1 MTFERGFPQRLTAI
15 DDLTRGDHW
24 YLREGD
30 VCHFIGE
37 YTARKG
43 SAYSA
48 TNTLILDFKM
58 SVLNDGL
65 PVWRHKEAAI
75 ATAAAVLRQ
84 SMHPSVLDQVVFV
97 PMPPSKAKGDAGYD
111 DRLVRMLQMVRP
123 DQPLDARELLV
134 QTRSVEPSH
143 QRSTRP
149 QASDI
154 VAALPHRRDAGGAG
168 AGGGGGGGRPA
179 DLGGALPGGEAGAD
193 AALRGHRGGG
203 AVPGAAGAGGD
214 GAGGG
219 GAVRQRV
226 RPERGEGGGMTRG
239 FTGQVWLA
247 AVLSEGQAF
256 PQCGK

>member
-48 TNTLILDFKM
+48 TNSLILDFKM
-58 SVLNDGL
+58 SVLNAGL

-75 ATAAAVLRQ
+75 ATAAAVLRGA
-84 SMHPSVLDQVVFV
+84 MHPSVLDKVVFV

-111 DRLVRMLQMVRP
+111 DRLVRMLRAVRP
-123 DQPLDARELLV
+123 GRPLDVRELIV
-134 QTRSVEPSH
+134 QTRSMEPSH

-149 QASDI
+149 QASEI
-154 VAALPHRRDAGGAG
+154 ARRYRIDE
-168 AGGGGGGGRPA
+168 R
-179 DLGGALPGGEAGAD
+179 L
-193 AALRGHRGGG
+193 
-203 AVPGAAGAGGD
+203 AVPEPGVVAVVDDLLTSGAHFRAA
-214 GAGGG
+214 
-219 GAVRQRV
+219 QRV
-226 RPERGEGGGMTRG
+226 LRRRFAGIEVVGLFLARRVPETTAPE
-239 FTGQVWLA
+239 
-247 AVLSEGQAF
+247 AVAG
-256 PQCGK
+256 

>member
-123 DQPLDARELLV
+123 GQPLDARELLV

-154 VAALPHRRDAGGAG
+154 ARRYRIDETLAAPEPGVVAVVD
-168 AGGGGGGGRPA
+168 
-179 DLGGALPGGEAGAD
+179 DLLT
-193 AALRGHRGGG
+193 
-203 AVPGAAGAGGD
+203 PGAHFWAAK
-214 GAGGG
+214 
-219 GAVRQRV
+219 RV
-226 RPERGEGGGMTRG
+226 LTRRFADIEVVGLFLARRVPETTAPGEEAR
-239 FTGQVWLA
+239 
-247 AVLSEGQAF
+247 
-256 PQCGK
+256 

>member
-123 DQPLDARELLV
+123 GQPLDARELLV

-154 VAALPHRRDAGGAG
+154 ARRYRIDET
-168 AGGGGGGGRPA
+168 
-179 DLGGALPGGEAGAD
+179 L
-193 AALRGHRGGG
+193 
-203 AVPGAAGAGGD
+203 AVPEPGVVAVVDDLLTSGAHFRAAK
-214 GAGGG
+214 
-219 GAVRQRV
+219 RV
-226 RPERGEGGGMTRG
+226 LTRRFADIEVVGLFLARRVPEATAPGEGAR
-239 FTGQVWLA
+239 
-247 AVLSEGQAF
+247 
-256 PQCGK
+256 

>member
-1 MTFERGFPQRLTAI
+1 MTFERGYPQRLTAI

-58 SVLNDGL
+58 SVLNNGL

-123 DQPLDARELLV
+123 GQPLDARELLV

-154 VAALPHRRDAGGAG
+154 ARRYSIDET
-168 AGGGGGGGRPA
+168 
-179 DLGGALPGGEAGAD
+179 L
-193 AALRGHRGGG
+193 
-203 AVPGAAGAGGD
+203 AVPEPGVVAVVDDLLTSGAHFRAAK
-214 GAGGG
+214 
-219 GAVRQRV
+219 RV
-226 RPERGEGGGMTRG
+226 LTRRFADIEVVGLFLARRVPEATAPGEGAR
-239 FTGQVWLA
+239 
-247 AVLSEGQAF
+247 
-256 PQCGK
+256 

>member
-15 DDLTRGDHW
+15 DDLTRRDHW

-58 SVLNDGL
+58 SVLNNGL

-123 DQPLDARELLV
+123 GQPLDARELLV

-154 VAALPHRRDAGGAG
+154 ARRYRIDET
-168 AGGGGGGGRPA
+168 
-179 DLGGALPGGEAGAD
+179 L
-193 AALRGHRGGG
+193 
-203 AVPGAAGAGGD
+203 AVPEPGVVAVVDDLLTSGAHFRAAK
-214 GAGGG
+214 
-219 GAVRQRV
+219 RV
-226 RPERGEGGGMTRG
+226 LTRRFADVEVVGLFLARRVPEAMAPGEGAR
-239 FTGQVWLA
+239 
-247 AVLSEGQAF
+247 
-256 PQCGK
+256 